1 MGRHM
6 DLNPFDIGVFLAFIG
21 VVVAFSMFKSRR
33 EKTSEDYFLA
43 GRGLTWPLIGLSI
56 VAANISTEQFVG
68 MAGQGAGDVGLA
80 VSNWQLFGSIG
91 IVVIA
96 FTLLPRFLKAGIYTM
111 PEYLEYRYNS
121 VARAL
126 MALTTVVI
134 YVAVLLTAVL
144 YSGGLTLQKI
154 FDVSLTRGIWLIGS
168 IAALYTV
175 WGGLKAV
182 AWADLF
188 QGGALLAGGVVIFFL
203 GLHACGGWE
212 QFSAANVDKLH
223 MVLPAS
229 HEGLPWTGVLSGM
242 WIVLVYYC
250 GLNQFIVQ
258 RNLAAKTLRD
268 GQLGV
273 IFAGALWL
281 LIPFAIVLPGIMANQ
296 LYQPDLRAVADE
308 DNQPKLARFEELK
321 ASPGKEQ
328 LVVFKPD
335 AEWEERHP
343 ALAAEVAQYNEA
355 VEQIAKQAGQMPTEE
370 LLAGRNPDAA
380 FPTLIKKLVPPG
392 LRGFMFA
399 AIAGAVISS
408 LASMLN
414 SASTIFTM
422 DVYNR
427 LLNRSA
433 SQKQLLFLGRAV
445 TMLFVVA
452 GCLLAPM
459 LADPKFGGVF
469 QYIQQFQGYIWPG
482 VVAAFLFGMVIP
494 KAPGAAGVAALIS
507 GPIIYGLFQTF
518 STTLHFLIQVALTFA
533 IVVAIMS
540 LITFLWPLRNPKV
553 LPVREG
559 VDTRTAPEVK
569 IAGVAVVLAV
579 AVFYIIF
586 W

>member
-1 MGRHM
+1 M
-6 DLNPFDIGVFLAFIG
+6 DLNVFDIGVFLAFIG
-21 VVVAFSMFKSRR
+21 AVVAFSMFKSRR
-33 EKTSEDYFLA
+33 ERTSEDYFLA
-43 GRGLTWPLIGLSI
+43 SRGLTWPLIGLSI

-91 IVVIA
+91 IVLIA
-96 FTLLPRFLKAGIYTM
+96 FTLLPRFLRAGIYTM
-111 PEYLEYRYNS
+111 PEFLEYRYNS
-121 VARAL
+121 TARAL

-144 YSGGLTLQKI
+144 YSGGLTLNKI
-154 FDVSLTRGIWLIGS
+154 FDMNLTQGVWLIGL
-168 IAALYTV
+168 IAAAYTV

-188 QGGALLAGGVVIFFL
+188 QGAALLVGGLMTFWL
-203 GLHACGGWE
+203 GLRACGGWE
-212 QFSAANVDKLH
+212 QFSAINADKLH
-223 MVLPAS
+223 MVLPAGNK
-229 HEGLPWTGVLSGM
+229 GLPWTGVLSGM
-242 WIVLVYYC
+242 PIVIIYYC

-258 RNLAAKTLRD
+258 RNLAARTLRD

-281 LIPFAIVLPGIMANQ
+281 LIPFAIVLPGIMSYQ
-296 LYQPDLRAVADE
+296 LYGSQMEAADE
-308 DNQPKLARFEELK
+308 
-321 ASPGKEQ
+321 
-328 LVVFKPD
+328 
-335 AEWEERHP
+335 
-343 ALAAEVAQYNEA
+343 
-355 VEQIAKQAGQMPTEE
+355 
-370 LLAGRNPDAA
+370 A
-380 FPTLIKKLVPPG
+380 FPMLIRNLIPAG

-427 LLNRSA
+427 LFDRNA
-433 SQKQLLFLGRAV
+433 SQRRLLLLGRIGTAV
-445 TMLFVVA
+445 FVVA
-452 GCLLAPM
+452 GCLLAPR

-482 VVAAFLFGMVIP
+482 VVAAFLFGMVVH

-507 GPIIYGLFQTF
+507 GPIIYGLFQQFTPE
-518 STTLHFLIQVALTFA
+518 LHFLIQVALTFV
-533 IVVAIMS
+533 IVLTLMA
-540 LITFLWPLRNPKV
+540 LITFFKPLEKPRE
-553 LPVREG
+553 LPVRAGIE
-559 VDTRTAPEVK
+559 VRTAPVVK
-569 IAGVAVVLAV
+569 LVGALVLAAV
-579 AVFYIIF
+579 AAFYIFF

>member
-1 MGRHM
+1 M
-6 DLNPFDIGVFLAFIG
+6 DLNFFDIGVFLAFIG
-21 VVVAFSMFKSRR
+21 LVVGFSLFKSRK

-43 GRGLTWPLIGLSI
+43 SRGLKWWLIGISI

-68 MAGQGAGDVGLA
+68 MAGQGAGSVGLA

-91 IVVIA
+91 IVIIA
-96 FTLLPRFLKAGIYTM
+96 FTLLPRFLRAGIYTM

-121 VARAL
+121 TARAI

-144 YSGGLTLQKI
+144 YSGGLTLRTI
-154 FDVSLTRGIWLIGS
+154 FGLSMSKGVWLVGL
-168 IAALYTV
+168 IAAAYTA

-188 QGGALLAGGVVIFFL
+188 QGLALLAGGVTIFFL

-212 QFSAANVDKLH
+212 QFSAINTDKLH
-223 MVLPAS
+223 MVLPAG
-229 HEGLPWTGVLSGM
+229 HEGLPWTGVFGGM

-281 LIPFAIVLPGIMANQ
+281 LVPFAIVMPGIMSYQ
-296 LYQPDLRAVADE
+296 LYGSEMAKADE
-308 DNQPKLARFEELK
+308 
-321 ASPGKEQ
+321 
-328 LVVFKPD
+328 
-335 AEWEERHP
+335 
-343 ALAAEVAQYNEA
+343 
-355 VEQIAKQAGQMPTEE
+355 
-370 LLAGRNPDAA
+370 A
-380 FPTLIKKLVPPG
+380 FPMLIRNLVPAG

-422 DVYNR
+422 DIYNR
-427 LLNRSA
+427 MLDRNA
-433 SQKQLLFLGRAV
+433 SQRRLLFLGRIM
-445 TMLFVVA
+445 TMVFVVA

-459 LADPKFGGVF
+459 LDDPKFGGVF
-469 QYIQQFQGYIWPG
+469 QFIQQFQGYIWPG
-482 VVAAFLFGMVIP
+482 VVAAFLFGMVVK

-507 GPIIYGLFQTF
+507 GPVIYGLFQRF
-518 STTLHFLIQVALTFA
+518 AKDIHFLIQVAITFWL
-533 IVVAIMS
+533 VLMIMG
-540 LITFLWPLRNPKV
+540 LITFFKPLDKSRE

-559 VDTRTAPEVK
+559 IETKTAREVK
-569 IAGVAVVLAV
+569 LAGGLVIAAV